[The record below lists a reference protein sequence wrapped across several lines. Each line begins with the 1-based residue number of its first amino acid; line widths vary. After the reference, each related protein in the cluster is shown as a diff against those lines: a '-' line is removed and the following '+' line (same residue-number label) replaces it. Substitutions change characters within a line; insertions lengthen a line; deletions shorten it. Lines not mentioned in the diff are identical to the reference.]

1 MKSPIPHEA
10 RRIDNTLMVRLTI
23 RCHPL
28 VPVDADELERW
39 LELEVHDLR
48 ADAPQGIIRLSR
60 LQSADLN
67 VGWLIELEIP
77 EGQPLLARDRLVAA
91 LRDMNLLGLQPT
103 VLGPIDLSEW
113 SPPIDNRVPV
123 VRSPVH
129 SANGDLDW

>member
-10 RRIDNTLMVRLTI
+10 RRIDNTPMVQLTI

-60 LQSADLN
+60 LQSAD
-67 VGWLIELEIP
+67 
-77 EGQPLLARDRLVAA
+77 
-91 LRDMNLLGLQPT
+91 
-103 VLGPIDLSEW
+103 
-113 SPPIDNRVPV
+113 
-123 VRSPVH
+123 
-129 SANGDLDW
+129 